1 MKRTTLLTI
10 FFLLATTLFAGAT
23 GGFKLPPYSKI
34 QLKNGMTVYLMEQ
47 HEVPL
52 VQVIAAFPAGAVKDG
67 KKPGLA
73 NLAAEALLF
82 GTKTYTK
89 DQIQESLDFL
99 GASYYS
105 AAGTEVAEVG
115 MSFASADTGK
125 VLPILKSIL
134 TEPAFD
140 GKEFE
145 KRKKRMLMEL
155 VQNREVPRQVIGAYF
170 KKFLFGDHPYGN
182 PVSGTQESVK
192 SINLEDIKT
201 FYRDNYKS
209 ADSVIA
215 IVGDFKTAAMKK
227 KIAKLLKG
235 WNPKGSSVAVDTK
248 AALPNFSQNRLLLV
262 NKGDATETQFL
273 IGHFGILYN
282 NPDYIGV
289 QVINTI
295 LGGRFTS
302 WLIQELRVKAGLTY
316 GARSLFSTY
325 KNAGTFYISSY
336 TRTSKTEAAIDLALK
351 VLDRL
356 HSEGIDEETLVSA
369 KNYMKGQYPPR
380 YETTGRLANLLTDMF
395 FYNYDESFIN
405 DFQKNVEGLTLAKTK
420 ELIKK
425 YFSKDNLQFVLIGQA
440 DAIRD
445 TVKKYGT
452 VTEKEIKADEF

>member
-1 MKRTTLLTI
+1 MKRATILTI
-10 FFLLATTLFAGAT
+10 FVLLAATLFAGNT
-23 GGFKLPPYSKI
+23 GSFKLPPYSKF

-52 VQVIAAFPAGAVKDG
+52 VHVITAFPAGAVKDG
-67 KKPGLA
+67 KKSGLA
-73 NLAAEALLF
+73 NLTAEALLF

-99 GASYYS
+99 GATYYS

-115 MSFASADTGK
+115 MSFAAADTDK
-125 VLPILKSIL
+125 ILPVLKSII
-134 TEPAFD
+134 TEPVFD
-140 GKEFE
+140 KKEFE
-145 KRKKRMLMEL
+145 KRKKRMLVEL
-155 VQNREVPRQVIGAYF
+155 MQDREVPRRVIGTYF
-170 KKFLFGDHPYGN
+170 KKFLFGNHPYGN
-182 PVSGTQESVK
+182 PVSGTQASVK
-192 SINLEDIKT
+192 AIALDDIKS
-201 FYRDNYKS
+201 FYRDNYKP

-235 WNPKGSSVAVDTK
+235 WNPKGTSTAVDTK
-248 AALPNFSQNRLLLV
+248 ADLPKFDGNRLLLV

-289 QVINTI
+289 QVLNTI

-302 WLIQELRVKAGLTY
+302 WLMQELRVKAGLTY
-316 GARSLFSTY
+316 GARSRFTTY
-325 KNAGTFYISSY
+325 SNAGTFYITSY
-336 TRTSKTEAAIDLALK
+336 TRTAKTEAAIDLALK

-380 YETTGRLANLLTDMF
+380 YETSERLANLLTDMF

-405 DFQKNVEGLTLAKTK
+405 DFQKNVEGLTLGKTK

-425 YFSKDNLQFVLIGQA
+425 YFSKDNLQFVLIGKA

-445 TVKKYGT
+445 TVKKYGA